1 MQGVLRPLRSF
12 GSFVVKIESTVKIN
26 MDINFSQRPFYV
38 KTMCVLVSLITFG
51 YLLIIAKEILSPLI
65 FSCLFSILLLP
76 LAAFIENKLRLPRSA
91 ASMLSVILM
100 LSAISLVLY
109 VIGAQLS
116 KLAGDWPQFKEQL
129 SLTGNNLQNWIDS
142 RFNINA
148 ARQLNYVHSATT
160 RVLASGTS
168 VFGATVL
175 SLSSIL
181 LFLVFTF
188 IYTFFFLL
196 YRSLIMKFLVS
207 VFLEENKELVHD
219 IIEQVQYI
227 IRKYIIGLLIQ
238 MAVIAAIV
246 SIVFW
251 ALGIKYAFL
260 LGLITGILNVIP
272 YIGIFTALVLSTLI
286 TFATA
291 TILSKVLLVII
302 ALVVVHLLDSNIL
315 LPLVVGSKVRINAL
329 ITVLGVIIGEMLW
342 GISGMFLS
350 IPVIAVLKIIFDR
363 IESMKPWGIILG
375 DEEKKQNRLAKR
387 LTVTRGTEKVIKV

>member
-1 MQGVLRPLRSF
+1 
-12 GSFVVKIESTVKIN
+12 
-26 MDINFSQRPFYV
+26 MDIQFSQRPFYV
-38 KTMCVLVSLITFG
+38 KTMCVLVSLLAFG
-51 YLLIIAKEILSPLI
+51 YLVIIAKEILSPLI

-76 LAAFIENKLRLPRSA
+76 MASFFERRLNLPRSA

-100 LSAISLVLY
+100 LGIICLVLY
-109 VIGAQLS
+109 VIGSQLS
-116 KLAGDWPQFKEQL
+116 NLASDWPQFKEQL
-129 SLTGNNLQNWIDS
+129 GVSISNLQQWIDA
-142 RFNINA
+142 RFNIDA
-148 ARQLNYVHSATT
+148 AHQLNYVHTATT
-160 RVLASGTS
+160 KALASSTTVVS
-168 VFGATVL
+168 ATVL

-207 VFLEENKELVHD
+207 VFLEENKKLVYD

-227 IRKYIIGLLIQ
+227 IRKYIIGLLIE
-238 MAVIAAIV
+238 MGIVATAVSVI
-246 SIVFW
+246 FW
-251 ALGIKYAFL
+251 ALGIKYAIL

-272 YIGIFTALVLSTLI
+272 YIGIFVALLLSTLI

-291 TILSKVLLVII
+291 AVLTKVILVVVTLVII
-302 ALVVVHLLDSNIL
+302 HLIDSNVL
-315 LPLVVGSKVRINAL
+315 LPIIVGSKVRINAL
-329 ITVLGVIIGEMLW
+329 ITVLGVIVGEMLW

-363 IESMKPWGIILG
+363 IESLKPWGIILG

-387 LTVTRGTEKVIKV
+387 MTIKRSKG

>member
-1 MQGVLRPLRSF
+1 
-12 GSFVVKIESTVKIN
+12 

-38 KTMCVLVSLITFG
+38 KTMCVLVSLIAFG
-51 YLLIIAKEILSPLI
+51 YLVIIAKEILSPLI

-76 LAAFIENKLRLPRSA
+76 MAAFIENKFKLPRSA

-100 LSAISLVLY
+100 LSAIGLVLY

-116 KLAGDWPQFKEQL
+116 RLAGDWPQFKEQL
-129 SLTGNNLQNWIDS
+129 SLTGSNLQNWIDT
-142 RFNINA
+142 RFNIDA

-160 RVLASGTS
+160 KALASGTT

-207 VFLEENKELVHD
+207 VFLEENKKLVHD

-238 MAVIAAIV
+238 MAVIAIAV
-246 SIVFW
+246 SIIFW

-260 LGLITGILNVIP
+260 LGLITGVLNIIP
-272 YIGIFTALVLSTLI
+272 YIGIFVALVLSTLI

-291 TILSKVLLVII
+291 TVLTKVLFVVA
-302 ALVVVHLLDSNIL
+302 ALVAVHLIDSNIL
-315 LPLVVGSKVRINAL
+315 LPIVVGSKVKINAL

-387 LTVTRGTEKVIKV
+387 LTVDRGNEKVLKV

>member
-1 MQGVLRPLRSF
+1 M
-12 GSFVVKIESTVKIN
+12 
-26 MDINFSQRPFYV
+26 
-38 KTMCVLVSLITFG
+38 
-51 YLLIIAKEILSPLI
+51 
-65 FSCLFSILLLP
+65 
-76 LAAFIENKLRLPRSA
+76 AAFIEDKFRLPRSA
-91 ASMLSVILM
+91 AAMLSVILM
-100 LSAISLVLY
+100 LSVISLVLY

-116 KLAGDWPQFKEQL
+116 RLAGDWPQFMAQL
-129 SLTGNNLQNWIDS
+129 SLTGSNLQNWIDG
-142 RFNINA
+142 RFNIDA

-160 RVLASGTS
+160 KALASGST
-168 VFGATVL
+168 VVGATVL

-207 VFLEENKELVHD
+207 VFLEENKKLVHD

-238 MAVIAAIV
+238 MAVISLGV
-246 SIVFW
+246 SIIFW
-251 ALGIKYAFL
+251 VLGIKYAFL
-260 LGLITGILNVIP
+260 LGLITGILNIIP
-272 YIGIFTALVLSTLI
+272 YIGIFVALVLSTLI

-291 TILSKVLLVII
+291 TVLSKVLLVIA
-302 ALVVVHLLDSNIL
+302 ALVVVHLIDSNIL
-315 LPLVVGSKVRINAL
+315 LPIVVGSKVKINAL

-363 IESMKPWGIILG
+363 IESMKPWGILLG
-375 DEEKKQNRLAKR
+375 DEQKKQNRLAKR
-387 LTVTRGTEKVIKV
+387 LTINRGD